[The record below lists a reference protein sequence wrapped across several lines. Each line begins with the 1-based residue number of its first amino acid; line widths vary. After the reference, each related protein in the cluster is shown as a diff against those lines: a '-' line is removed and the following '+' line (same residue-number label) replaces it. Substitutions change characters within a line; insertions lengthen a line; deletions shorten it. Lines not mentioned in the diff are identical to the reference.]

1 MRVVILGAGGV
12 GAYLGGLLA
21 RVGHDVLFVDRWREH
36 VEKINQE
43 GLSVIGEESF
53 TARGV
58 ATTAPDPSQWPS
70 ADLLIL
76 ATKTTA
82 SQEALQPVAGM
93 DIECAVSVQNGFDV
107 SEPLV
112 AAFGPERVSGMITL
126 ISGSL
131 MGAGVVRGF
140 HGDRP
145 TFLGE
150 IAGTSSPRAEVL
162 MQAFAPTRLQLLL
175 TDDITAVRW
184 SKLIWWIP
192 LVVVP
197 SCARLTWGE
206 AYVQSDLAILFT
218 HIQREC
224 ASVAL
229 GMGYEPRDYPSIA
242 IARRLQMS
250 FDDAVADVLEMG
262 RGFIAGGME
271 TYEVAMLLDLKNR
284 RRTEID
290 NTAGVIVR
298 EAHRL
303 GLTVPYTEFA
313 WRLIRSM
320 EATFPK
326 G

>member
-21 RVGHDVLFVDRWREH
+21 RAGNEVIFVDRWQEH
-36 VEKINQE
+36 VEIINRD

-53 TARGV
+53 VARGA
-58 ATTAPDPSQWPS
+58 ATTIPNLSEWPS
-70 ADLLIL
+70 TDLLIL

-82 SQEALQPVAGM
+82 SQEALQLVRGT
-93 DIECAVSVQNGFDV
+93 DIKCAVSVQNGFDV
-107 SEPLV
+107 SDSLV
-112 AAFGPERVSGMITL
+112 AAFGPDRVKGMITL

-131 MGAGVVRGF
+131 MGAGIVRGF
-140 HGDRP
+140 HGGRP

-150 IAGTSSPRAEVL
+150 LTGPPTPCTDAL
-162 MQAFAPTRLQLLL
+162 MQALVPTGLRLVLA
-175 TDDITAVRW
+175 DNITAVRW

-197 SCARLTWGE
+197 SAARLTWGE
-206 AYVQSDLAILFT
+206 AYVQTDLALLFT

-224 ASVAL
+224 VSVAIAL
-229 GMGYEPRDYPSIA
+229 GYEPHDYPSIT

-262 RGFIAGGME
+262 RGFIADGMKA
-271 TYEVAMLLDLKNR
+271 YEVAMLLDLKNR
-284 RRTEID
+284 RKTEID

-303 GLTVPYTEFA
+303 GLSVPYTEFA
-313 WRLIRSM
+313 WRLIRSV
-320 EATFPK
+320 EATFRE